1 MNISNERFLV
11 KINVN
16 KEYLKE
22 NMDDFCNILHEHF
35 TYHNKYMNLIS
46 SKKKVKG
53 FYIILIFLFL
63 IFAFILLISEIH
75 FGVKILVGFIA
86 LLIVIWFCSLT
97 SKVKQSI
104 TDYEV
109 KLSNRKIELYFDS
122 FPFQPYFSEHNNF
135 KQCSFYNLSSNLG
148 FILLDGYSYLML
160 FPLFALKIQGNFIE
174 LYAGELL
181 ADKITHKSNVLRED
195 NIRHIKYKKFAYDK
209 WLYQRND
216 GGPDRRYSHNY
227 LMHYFECHWL
237 NLLDVSFN
245 IPDKQVYESYLA
257 YLNFPISTIEFDG
270 KLVGSRKIASFRKQG
285 ILYSNREAVTNFL
298 KRKKV
303 LFNDYG
309 DSFEFEYKNNT
320 YIVNNEGSVIDSD
333 KNITEIFEE

>member
-35 TYHNKYMNLIS
+35 TYHNKYMKLIS
-46 SKKKVKG
+46 FKRKVKG
-53 FYIILIFLFL
+53 YYIILIFLFL
-63 IFAFILLISEIH
+63 IVAFILLISEIH

-86 LLIVIWFCSLT
+86 LLIIMWFCFLIF
-97 SKVKQSI
+97 KVKQSI

-109 KLSNRKIELYFDS
+109 KLSNRKIELYFDN

-135 KQCSFYNLSSNLG
+135 KRCSFYNLSSNLG

-181 ADKITHKSNVLRED
+181 VDKITHKSNVLKDD
-195 NIRHIKYKKFAYDK
+195 NVRHIKYKKFAY
-209 WLYQRND
+209 
-216 GGPDRRYSHNY
+216 
-227 LMHYFECHWL
+227 
-237 NLLDVSFN
+237 
-245 IPDKQVYESYLA
+245 
-257 YLNFPISTIEFDG
+257 
-270 KLVGSRKIASFRKQG
+270 
-285 ILYSNREAVTNFL
+285 
-298 KRKKV
+298 
-303 LFNDYG
+303 
-309 DSFEFEYKNNT
+309 
-320 YIVNNEGSVIDSD
+320 
-333 KNITEIFEE
+333 